1 MTLAAP
7 KGFFEGDFVVT
18 SIHSTHLLGGLPP
31 HPVNGDAKGMNLLMA
46 DLQLSLGYL
55 EKKRLRNSA
64 RSRTVRRHAR
74 HTYNEAVRLLA
85 VQPFSE
91 KNRRQLEAQAAIL
104 KDRLAQLGERF

>member
-1 MTLAAP
+1 
-7 KGFFEGDFVVT
+7 VT
-18 SIHSTHLLGGLPP
+18 SIHETHLLGGLPLLS
-31 HPVNGDAKGMNLLMA
+31 VNRDSTGMNLLMA

-64 RSRTVRRHAR
+64 RSRTIRRHAR

-91 KNRRQLEAQAAIL
+91 KNRRHLEAQAAIL
-104 KDRLAQLGERF
+104 KDRLTQLGERF